1 VNRKIVD
8 LLVQVLQWIGEGQ
21 QDQAD
26 IQAMIEDLLQSGF
39 EQSDIQM
46 VLNWVQDR
54 LSTAG
59 LVYQAAPLS
68 SRSQRVLHSMEST
81 TIRPDLLRFLLELK
95 NRQLINAGRSGIR
108 PRTRPDDQLAEP
120 LARGAAGL
128 REPHPAGPRPAGHP
142 AAAPLR
148 TAPRRLEQP
157 LRRPDLA
164 IRPSTNR

>member
-1 VNRKIVD
+1 MNRKIVD

-59 LVYQAAPLS
+59 LVYQSAPLS

-81 TIRPDLLRFLLELK
+81 SIRPDLLRFLLELK
-95 NRQLINAGRSGIR
+95 NRQLINAGEVESGLERALMISWQNRSLEELQDFVNHTLLGR
-108 PRTRPDDQLAEP
+108 DQLDIRLQHRFVP
-120 LARGAAGL
+120 PHGAWSS
-128 REPHPAGPRPAGHP
+128 H
-142 AAAPLR
+142 
-148 TAPRRLEQP
+148 
-157 LRRPDLA
+157 
-164 IRPSTNR
+164 

>member
-59 LVYQAAPLS
+59 LVYQAAPAVVP
-68 SRSQRVLHSMEST
+68 Q
-81 TIRPDLLRFLLELK
+81 P
-95 NRQLINAGRSGIR
+95 A
-108 PRTRPDDQLAEP
+108 
-120 LARGAAGL
+120 GAAFDGIQY
-128 REPHPAGPRPAGHP
+128 HPPGP
-142 AAAPLR
+142 AAFPA
-148 TAPRRLEQP
+148 
-157 LRRPDLA
+157 
-164 IRPSTNR
+164 

>member
-1 VNRKIVD
+1 MNRKIVD

-54 LSTAG
+54 LNTAG
-59 LVYQAAPLS
+59 VVYQAEPLS

-81 TIRPDLLRFLLELK
+81 TIRPDLLRFLLDLK
-95 NRQLINAGRSGIR
+95 NRQLINAGEVESGLERALMISWQNRSLEELQDFVNHTLLGR
-108 PRTRPDDQLAEP
+108 DQLDIRLQHRFVP
-120 LARGAAGL
+120 PHGAWSS
-128 REPHPAGPRPAGHP
+128 H
-142 AAAPLR
+142 
-148 TAPRRLEQP
+148 
-157 LRRPDLA
+157 
-164 IRPSTNR
+164 